1 MCEDKAS
8 YLAVASLWHN
18 CAPLAQ
24 PLCANRSEASKQ
36 LRPGLVSDSLEAP
49 KWTKQTLIS
58 LSLYLTRPLLHR
70 EKEREGGRERKR
82 ELNEL
87 EKKRQ
92 AILTKCVKYEDA
104 RTSSSAHIPRHW
116 HMPFAKRKKAKE
128 MREDGQLW
136 GKIREEIAGWN
147 LSNRHSLQ
155 FTLSNNPWLSD

>member
-1 MCEDKAS
+1 MNQADT
-8 YLAVASLWHN
+8 N
-18 CAPLAQ
+18 
-24 PLCANRSEASKQ
+24 
-36 LRPGLVSDSLEAP
+36 
-49 KWTKQTLIS
+49 
-58 LSLYLTRPLLHR
+58 LSLPVSHQTSAPQR
-70 EKEREGGRERKR
+70 ERERERGRERKR

-128 MREDGQLW
+128 MRADGQLW

-155 FTLSNNPWLSD
+155 FTLSNNP